1 MVSKKLDK
9 SNILESKYSLN
20 GNFKSKY
27 SVNKNRLLKK
37 GKYGQRL
44 IYNSLY
50 YYSISFIHSIRRLSV
65 TEISSMVISHKKAK
79 IEEMESAWHGDLDG
93 LLHSLYNHEYVH
105 ECVVLKTCNRVE
117 IYVVSPKSSSVLF
130 SFAKEMGAS
139 THIIDFYGHDESL
152 EHLLRLA
159 GGLES
164 MIVGEDQ
171 ILGQIKELYAHSKKA
186 GTTGKILDTA
196 FEKAIQVGKRIRNE
210 TKINKGSVSIGS
222 AAVDLAEE
230 ILKGLTGKSVLVIGA
245 GEIGVLVA
253 KALAEKDIEAIY
265 IANRTFKKAEEL
277 AYELGGH
284 AVRFDDIQGYLKDAD
299 VVISGTSAPHY
310 VLTREMVENAICD
323 RDKARKLLLIDIAN
337 PRDIEES
344 VSELENVELCNIDNL
359 RVISERTLKMRKEE
373 AKKAEAIIQEEIRLL
388 NLQYKRQKADRII
401 SELYKQMYDVRI
413 REREKAVNR
422 LGAYH
427 TIGKIET
434 EVLDDLTRSIVNKIL
449 AEPTK
454 VLRQAA
460 ELGNEEFL
468 DVASRIFC
476 LDKERAKVEKIKPGC
491 GSQLNQVSEEATHKE

>member
-1 MVSKKLDK
+1 
-9 SNILESKYSLN
+9 
-20 GNFKSKY
+20 
-27 SVNKNRLLKK
+27 
-37 GKYGQRL
+37 
-44 IYNSLY
+44 
-50 YYSISFIHSIRRLSV
+50 
-65 TEISSMVISHKKAK
+65 MVISHKKAK
-79 IEEMESAWHGDLDG
+79 VEEMESAWHGDLDG
-93 LLHSLYNHEYVH
+93 LLHNLYNHEFVH

-139 THIIDFYGHDESL
+139 THIIDFYGHDETL

-171 ILGQIKELYAHSKKA
+171 ILGQMKELYAYSKKA

-196 FEKAIQVGKRIRNE
+196 FDKAIQVGKRIRNE

-222 AAVDLAEE
+222 AAVDLAED
-230 ILKGLTGKSVLVIGA
+230 ILGGLTGKSVLVIGA

-265 IANRTFKKAEEL
+265 IANRTFKKAEEI

-284 AVRFDDIQGYLKDAD
+284 AVKLDDVETYLKSAD
-299 VVISGTSAPHY
+299 VIISGTGAPHY
-310 VLTREMVENAICD
+310 ILTREMVEKAIEN
-323 RDKARKLLLIDIAN
+323 RSSKLLLIDIAN

-344 VSELENVELCNIDNL
+344 AAELESVELCNIDNL

-373 AKKAEAIIQEEIRLL
+373 AKKAEAIIQEEIKLL
-388 NLQYKRQKADRII
+388 NLQYKRQRADRLIAD
-401 SELYKQMYDVRI
+401 LYRQVYDVRI
-413 REREKAVNR
+413 KERQKAVNR
-422 LGAYH
+422 LSAYH
-427 TIGKIET
+427 TIGEIET
-434 EVLDDLTRSIVNKIL
+434 EVLDDLTHSIVNKIL

-460 ELGNEEFL
+460 ELDNEEFL
-468 DVASRIFC
+468 DVVSRIFC
-476 LDKERAKVEKIKPGC
+476 LEKDKVKVEKIKPGC
-491 GSQLNQVSEEATHKE
+491 REGLNRVSEKGVSEKGSS

>member
-1 MVSKKLDK
+1 
-9 SNILESKYSLN
+9 
-20 GNFKSKY
+20 
-27 SVNKNRLLKK
+27 
-37 GKYGQRL
+37 
-44 IYNSLY
+44 
-50 YYSISFIHSIRRLSV
+50 
-65 TEISSMVISHKKAK
+65 MVISHKKAK
-79 IEEMESAWHGDLDG
+79 VEEMESAWHGDLDG
-93 LLHSLYNHEYVH
+93 LLQNLYKHEYVH

-139 THIIDFYGHDESL
+139 THIIEFYGHDESL

-171 ILGQIKELYAHSKKA
+171 ILGQMKDLYSHSKKM

-196 FEKAIQVGKRIRNE
+196 FDKAIQVGKKIRNE

-222 AAVDLAEE
+222 AAVDLAED
-230 ILKGLTGKSVLVIGA
+230 ILEGLTGKAVLVIGA

-265 IANRTFKKAEEL
+265 IANRTFRKAEEI

-284 AVRFDDIQGYLKDAD
+284 AVKLDDVQTYLKDAD
-299 VVISGTSAPHY
+299 VVISGTGAPHY
-310 VLTREMVENAICD
+310 ILTREMVEEAIKN
-323 RDKARKLLLIDIAN
+323 RNKYRKLLLIDIAN

-344 VSELENVELCNIDNL
+344 VVELENVELCNIDNL
-359 RVISERTLKMRKEE
+359 RVMSEKTLKMRKEE

-388 NLQYKRQKADRII
+388 NLQYKRQKADSLIAD
-401 SELYKQMYDVRI
+401 LYKQVYDIRI

-422 LGAYH
+422 LSAYH
-427 TIGKIET
+427 TIGEIET
-434 EVLDDLTRSIVNKIL
+434 EVLDDLTHSIANKIL

-468 DVASRIFC
+468 DVVSRVFC
-476 LDKERAKVEKIKPGC
+476 LDKHKEKVKAEKIKPGC
-491 GSQLNQVSEEATHKE
+491 GTELSQVSEKGVSEKGNS

>member
-1 MVSKKLDK
+1 
-9 SNILESKYSLN
+9 
-20 GNFKSKY
+20 
-27 SVNKNRLLKK
+27 
-37 GKYGQRL
+37 
-44 IYNSLY
+44 
-50 YYSISFIHSIRRLSV
+50 V

-79 IEEMESAWHGDLDG
+79 VEEMEAAWHGDLDG
-93 LLHSLYNHEYVH
+93 LLHKLYNHEFVH
-105 ECVVLKTCNRVE
+105 ECAVLKTCNRVE
-117 IYVVSPKSSSVLF
+117 IYVVSPKSSSILF

-171 ILGQIKELYAHSKKA
+171 ILGQMKELYAYSKKA

-222 AAVDLAEE
+222 AAVDLAED
-230 ILKGLTGKSVLVIGA
+230 ILGGLTGKSVLVIGA

-265 IANRTFKKAEEL
+265 IANRTFKKAEEI

-284 AVRFDDIQGYLKDAD
+284 AVRLDDIEVYLKDAD
-299 VVISGTSAPHY
+299 VVISGTGAPHY
-310 VLTREMVENAICD
+310 ILTRKMVERVIEN
-323 RDKARKLLLIDIAN
+323 RNRKLLLVDIAN

-344 VSELENVELCNIDNL
+344 AAELENVELCNIDNL

-373 AKKAEAIIQEEIRLL
+373 ARKAEAIIQEEIKLL
-388 NLQYKRQKADRII
+388 NLQYKRQRADRLIAD
-401 SELYKQMYDVRI
+401 LYRQVYDVRI
-413 REREKAVNR
+413 RERQKAVNR
-422 LGAYH
+422 LCAYH
-427 TIGKIET
+427 TIGEIET
-434 EVLDDLTRSIVNKIL
+434 EVLDDLTHSIVNKIL

-468 DVASRIFC
+468 DVVSRIFC
-476 LDKERAKVEKIKPGC
+476 LEKDKQKVEKIKPGC
-491 GSQLNQVSEEATHKE
+491 GDEFNQVSEKSN

>member
-1 MVSKKLDK
+1 
-9 SNILESKYSLN
+9 
-20 GNFKSKY
+20 
-27 SVNKNRLLKK
+27 
-37 GKYGQRL
+37 
-44 IYNSLY
+44 
-50 YYSISFIHSIRRLSV
+50 V

-79 IEEMESAWHGDLDG
+79 VEEMESAWHGDLDG
-93 LLHSLYNHEYVH
+93 LLHNLYRHEFVH

-117 IYVVSPKSSSVLF
+117 IYVVSPKSNSVLF

-139 THIIDFYGHDESL
+139 THIVEFYGHDESL

-171 ILGQIKELYAHSKKA
+171 ILGQMKDLYASSKKA

-222 AAVDLAEE
+222 AAVDLAED
-230 ILKGLTGKSVLVIGA
+230 ILEGLTGKSVLVIGA

-265 IANRTFKKAEEL
+265 IANRTFKKAEEI

-284 AVRFDDIQGYLKDAD
+284 AVRLDDVETYLEGAD
-299 VVISGTSAPHY
+299 VVISGTGAPHY
-310 VLTREMVENAICD
+310 ILTREMVEKSVEN
-323 RDKARKLLLIDIAN
+323 RSRKLLLIDIAN

-344 VSELENVELCNIDNL
+344 VCELENVELCNIDNL
-359 RVISERTLKMRKEE
+359 RIISERTLKMRKEE
-373 AKKAEAIIQEEIRLL
+373 AKKAEAIIQEEIKLL
-388 NLQYKRQKADRII
+388 NLQYKRQRADRLIAD
-401 SELYKQMYDVRI
+401 LYREVYDIRI
-413 REREKAVNR
+413 RERQKAVNR
-422 LGAYH
+422 LSAYH
-427 TIGKIET
+427 TIGEIET
-434 EVLDDLTRSIVNKIL
+434 EVLDDLTHSIVNKIL

-468 DVASRIFC
+468 DVVSRIFC
-476 LDKERAKVEKIKPGC
+476 LEKYRERIEKIKPGC
-491 GSQLNQVSEEATHKE
+491 GDELNRVSEKGVSEKGNS

>member
-1 MVSKKLDK
+1 M
-9 SNILESKYSLN
+9 
-20 GNFKSKY
+20 
-27 SVNKNRLLKK
+27 
-37 GKYGQRL
+37 
-44 IYNSLY
+44 
-50 YYSISFIHSIRRLSV
+50 

-79 IEEMESAWHGDLDG
+79 VEEMESAWHGDLDG
-93 LLHSLYNHEYVH
+93 LLHSLYKHEFVH

-117 IYVVSPKSSSVLF
+117 IYVVSPKSNSVLF

-139 THIIDFYGHDESL
+139 THIVEFYGHDESL

-171 ILGQIKELYAHSKKA
+171 ILGQMKDLYATSKKA
-186 GTTGKILDTA
+186 GTTGKVLDTA

-222 AAVDLAEE
+222 AAVDLAED
-230 ILKGLTGKSVLVIGA
+230 ILDGLTGKSVLVIGA

-265 IANRTFKKAEEL
+265 IANRTFKKAEEI

-284 AVRFDDIQGYLKDAD
+284 AVRLDDVQTYLEGAD
-299 VVISGTSAPHY
+299 VVISGTGAPHY
-310 VLTREMVENAICD
+310 ILTREMVEKAIEN
-323 RDKARKLLLIDIAN
+323 RNRKLLLIDIAN
-337 PRDIEES
+337 PRDIEKS
-344 VSELENVELCNIDNL
+344 VAELDIVELCNIDNL

-373 AKKAEAIIQEEIRLL
+373 AKKAEAIIQEEINLL
-388 NLQYKRQKADRII
+388 NLQYKRQRADRLIAD
-401 SELYKQMYDVRI
+401 LYRHVYDVRI
-413 REREKAVNR
+413 RERQKAVNR
-422 LGAYH
+422 LCAYH
-427 TIGKIET
+427 TIGEIET
-434 EVLDDLTRSIVNKIL
+434 EVLDDLTHSIVNKIL

-468 DVASRIFC
+468 DVVSRIFC
-476 LDKERAKVEKIKPGC
+476 LERDKVRVEKIKPGC
-491 GSQLNQVSEEATHKE
+491 VDELNRVSEKGNS

>member
-1 MVSKKLDK
+1 M
-9 SNILESKYSLN
+9 
-20 GNFKSKY
+20 
-27 SVNKNRLLKK
+27 
-37 GKYGQRL
+37 
-44 IYNSLY
+44 
-50 YYSISFIHSIRRLSV
+50 

-79 IEEMESAWHGDLDG
+79 IEEMEAAWHGDLDG
-93 LLHSLYNHEYVH
+93 LLHNLYKHEFVH
-105 ECVVLKTCNRVE
+105 ECAVIKTCNRVE
-117 IYVVSPKSSSVLF
+117 IYVVSPKSSSILF

-139 THIIDFYGHDESL
+139 THIIEFYGHDESL

-171 ILGQIKELYAHSKKA
+171 ILGQMKELYAYSKKA

-222 AAVDLAEE
+222 AAVDLAED
-230 ILKGLTGKSVLVIGA
+230 ILGGLTGKSVLVIGA

-265 IANRTFKKAEEL
+265 IANRTFKKAEEI

-284 AVRFDDIQGYLKDAD
+284 AVKLDDIEIFLTGAD
-299 VVISGTSAPHY
+299 VVISGTGAPHY
-310 VLTREMVENAICD
+310 ILTREMVENAIEN
-323 RDKARKLLLIDIAN
+323 RNRKLLLIDIAN

-344 VSELENVELCNIDNL
+344 VAELENIELCNIDNL

-373 AKKAEAIIQEEIRLL
+373 AKKAEAIIQEEIKLL
-388 NLQYKRQKADRII
+388 NLQYKRHRADRLIAD
-401 SELYKQMYDVRI
+401 LYKQVYDVRI
-413 REREKAVNR
+413 RERQKAVNR

-427 TIGKIET
+427 TIGEIET
-434 EVLDDLTRSIVNKIL
+434 EVLDDLTHSIVNKIL

-468 DVASRIFC
+468 DVVSRVFC
-476 LDKERAKVEKIKPGC
+476 LEKDKPKIEKVKPGC
-491 GSQLNQVSEEATHKE
+491 GNELNYVSEKSNS

>member
-1 MVSKKLDK
+1 M
-9 SNILESKYSLN
+9 
-20 GNFKSKY
+20 
-27 SVNKNRLLKK
+27 
-37 GKYGQRL
+37 
-44 IYNSLY
+44 
-50 YYSISFIHSIRRLSV
+50 

-79 IEEMESAWHGDLDG
+79 VEEMEAAWHGDLDG
-93 LLHSLYNHEYVH
+93 LLHNLYKHEFVH
-105 ECVVLKTCNRVE
+105 ECAVLKTCNRVE
-117 IYVVSPKSSSVLF
+117 IYVVSPKSSSILF

-171 ILGQIKELYAHSKKA
+171 ILGQMKELYAYSKKA

-210 TKINKGSVSIGS
+210 TRINKGSVSIGS
-222 AAVDLAEE
+222 AAVDLAED
-230 ILKGLTGKSVLVIGA
+230 ILGGLTGKSVLVIGA

-265 IANRTFKKAEEL
+265 IANRTFKKAEEI

-284 AVRFDDIQGYLKDAD
+284 AVRLDDIEIYLKGAD
-299 VVISGTSAPHY
+299 VVISGTGAPHY
-310 VLTREMVENAICD
+310 ILTREMVEKAIEN
-323 RDKARKLLLIDIAN
+323 RNRKLLLIDIAN

-344 VSELENVELCNIDNL
+344 VVELENIELCNIDNL

-373 AKKAEAIIQEEIRLL
+373 AKKAEAIIREEIKLL
-388 NLQYKRQKADRII
+388 NLQYKRQRADRLIAD
-401 SELYKQMYDVRI
+401 LYRQVYDVRI
-413 REREKAVNR
+413 RERQKAANR

-427 TIGKIET
+427 TIGEIET
-434 EVLDDLTRSIVNKIL
+434 DVLDDLTHSIVNKIL

-468 DVASRIFC
+468 DVVSRIFC
-476 LDKERAKVEKIKPGC
+476 LEKDKPKIEKMKPGC
-491 GSQLNQVSEEATHKE
+491 GNELNSVSEKSN

>member
-1 MVSKKLDK
+1 M
-9 SNILESKYSLN
+9 
-20 GNFKSKY
+20 
-27 SVNKNRLLKK
+27 
-37 GKYGQRL
+37 
-44 IYNSLY
+44 
-50 YYSISFIHSIRRLSV
+50 

-93 LLHSLYNHEYVH
+93 LLHNLQNHEYVY
-105 ECVVLKTCNRVE
+105 ECAVLKTCNRVE

-139 THIIDFYGHDESL
+139 TRIIDFYGHDESL
-152 EHLLRLA
+152 EHLLRLS

-171 ILGQIKELYAHSKKA
+171 ILGQIKDLYAYCKKK

-196 FEKAIQVGKRIRNE
+196 FDKAIQVGKRIRNE

-222 AAVDLAEE
+222 AAVDLAED
-230 ILKGLTGKSVLVIGA
+230 ILEGLTGKSVLVIGA

-265 IANRTFKKAEEL
+265 IANRTFKKAEEI

-284 AVRFDDIQGYLKDAD
+284 AVRLNDVQAQLKNAD
-299 VVISGTSAPHY
+299 VVISGTGAPHY
-310 VLTREMVENAICD
+310 ILTKEMIEKAMIG

-344 VSELENVELCNIDNL
+344 AVELDNVELCNIDNL

-373 AKKAEAIIQEEIRLL
+373 AKKAEEIIQEEIKLL
-388 NLQYKRQKADRII
+388 NLQYKRQRADKII
-401 SELYKQMYDVRI
+401 SDLYRQIYDVRI

-422 LGAYH
+422 LSAYH
-427 TIGKIET
+427 TIGEIET
-434 EVLDDLTRSIVNKIL
+434 EVLDDLTHSIANKIL

-460 ELGNEEFL
+460 ELENEEFL
-468 DVASRIFC
+468 DVVSRIFC
-476 LDKERAKVEKIKPGC
+476 LEKEKIKVEKIKPDC
-491 GSQLNQVSEEATHKE
+491 GNELNRISEKGNS

>member
-1 MVSKKLDK
+1 M
-9 SNILESKYSLN
+9 
-20 GNFKSKY
+20 
-27 SVNKNRLLKK
+27 
-37 GKYGQRL
+37 
-44 IYNSLY
+44 
-50 YYSISFIHSIRRLSV
+50 

-79 IEEMESAWHGDLDG
+79 VEEMEAAWHGDLDG
-93 LLHSLYNHEYVH
+93 LLHNLYKHEFVH
-105 ECVVLKTCNRVE
+105 ECAVLKTCNRVE
-117 IYVVSPKSSSVLF
+117 IYVVSPKSSSILF

-171 ILGQIKELYAHSKKA
+171 ILGQMKELYAYSKKA

-196 FEKAIQVGKRIRNE
+196 FDKAIQVGKRIRNE

-222 AAVDLAEE
+222 AAVDLAED
-230 ILKGLTGKSVLVIGA
+230 ILGGLTGKSVLVIGA

-265 IANRTFKKAEEL
+265 IANRTFKKAEEI

-284 AVRFDDIQGYLKDAD
+284 AVKLDDIEIYLKDAD
-299 VVISGTSAPHY
+299 VVISGTGAPHY
-310 VLTREMVENAICD
+310 ILTREMVE
-323 RDKARKLLLIDIAN
+323 KAMENRNHKLLLIDIAN

-344 VSELENVELCNIDNL
+344 AAELENVELCNIDNL

-373 AKKAEAIIQEEIRLL
+373 ARKAEAIIQEEIKLL
-388 NLQYKRQKADRII
+388 NLQYKRQRADRLI
-401 SELYKQMYDVRI
+401 SDLYRQIYDVRI
-413 REREKAVNR
+413 RERQKAVNR

-427 TIGKIET
+427 TIGQIET
-434 EVLDDLTRSIVNKIL
+434 EVLDDLTHSIVNKIL

-468 DVASRIFC
+468 DVVSRIFC
-476 LDKERAKVEKIKPGC
+476 LEKDKQKIEKIKPGC
-491 GSQLNQVSEEATHKE
+491 GDELNRVSEKSN

>member
-1 MVSKKLDK
+1 M
-9 SNILESKYSLN
+9 
-20 GNFKSKY
+20 
-27 SVNKNRLLKK
+27 
-37 GKYGQRL
+37 
-44 IYNSLY
+44 
-50 YYSISFIHSIRRLSV
+50 

-93 LLHSLYNHEYVH
+93 LLHNLYNHEYIH

-117 IYVVSPKSSSVLF
+117 IYVVSPSSSILF

-171 ILGQIKELYAHSKKA
+171 ILGQIKELYAYSKKA

-196 FEKAIQVGKRIRNE
+196 FDKAIQVGKRIRNE
-210 TKINKGSVSIGS
+210 TRINKGSVSIGS

-230 ILKGLTGKSVLVIGA
+230 ILDGLTGKSVLVIGA

-253 KALAEKDIEAIY
+253 KALAAKDIEAIY

-277 AYELGGH
+277 AYELGGY
-284 AVRFDDIQGYLKDAD
+284 AVKLNDVQTQLKNAD
-299 VVISGTSAPHY
+299 VVISGTGAPHY
-310 VLTREMVENAICD
+310 ILTREMVEKTITD
-323 RDKARKLLLIDIAN
+323 RDKTRKLLLIDIAN

-344 VSELENVELCNIDNL
+344 VAELDNVELCNIDNL

-373 AKKAEAIIQEEIRLL
+373 AKKAEAIIQEEIKLL
-388 NLQYKRQKADRII
+388 NLQYKRQRADKII
-401 SELYKQMYDVRI
+401 SDLYKQIYDVRI
-413 REREKAVNR
+413 QEREKAVNR
-422 LGAYH
+422 LCAYH

-434 EVLDDLTRSIVNKIL
+434 DVLDDLTHSIANKIL

-460 ELGNEEFL
+460 ELGNDEFL
-468 DVASRIFC
+468 DVVSRIFC
-476 LDKERAKVEKIKPGC
+476 LEKDTAKVKKMKPNCEIKVEKMKPDY
-491 GSQLNQVSEEATHKE
+491 GSATDRVSEKGN

>member
-1 MVSKKLDK
+1 M
-9 SNILESKYSLN
+9 
-20 GNFKSKY
+20 
-27 SVNKNRLLKK
+27 
-37 GKYGQRL
+37 
-44 IYNSLY
+44 
-50 YYSISFIHSIRRLSV
+50 

-79 IEEMESAWHGDLDG
+79 VEEMEAAWHGDLDG
-93 LLHSLYNHEYVH
+93 LLHKLYNHEFVH
-105 ECVVLKTCNRVE
+105 ECAVLKTCNRVE
-117 IYVVSPKSSSVLF
+117 IYVVSPKSSSILF

-171 ILGQIKELYAHSKKA
+171 ILGQMKELYAYSKKA

-222 AAVDLAEE
+222 AAVDLAED
-230 ILKGLTGKSVLVIGA
+230 ILEGLTGKSVLVIGA

-265 IANRTFKKAEEL
+265 IANRTFKKAEEI

-284 AVRFDDIQGYLKDAD
+284 AVRLDDIEIYLKDAD
-299 VVISGTSAPHY
+299 VAISGTGAPHY
-310 VLTREMVENAICD
+310 ILTREMVEEAMEN
-323 RDKARKLLLIDIAN
+323 RDHKLLLIDIAN

-344 VSELENVELCNIDNL
+344 AAELENVELCNIDNL

-373 AKKAEAIIQEEIRLL
+373 ARKAEAIIQEEIKLL
-388 NLQYKRQKADRII
+388 NLQYKRQRADRLIAD
-401 SELYKQMYDVRI
+401 LYRQVYDVRM
-413 REREKAVNR
+413 RERQKAVNR
-422 LGAYH
+422 LCAYH
-427 TIGKIET
+427 TIGEIET
-434 EVLDDLTRSIVNKIL
+434 EVLDDLTHSIVNKIL

-468 DVASRIFC
+468 DVVSRIFC
-476 LDKERAKVEKIKPGC
+476 LERDKPRIEKMKPGC
-491 GSQLNQVSEEATHKE
+491 SDELNRVSEKSN

>member
-1 MVSKKLDK
+1 
-9 SNILESKYSLN
+9 
-20 GNFKSKY
+20 
-27 SVNKNRLLKK
+27 
-37 GKYGQRL
+37 
-44 IYNSLY
+44 
-50 YYSISFIHSIRRLSV
+50 V

>member
-1 MVSKKLDK
+1 M
-9 SNILESKYSLN
+9 
-20 GNFKSKY
+20 
-27 SVNKNRLLKK
+27 
-37 GKYGQRL
+37 
-44 IYNSLY
+44 
-50 YYSISFIHSIRRLSV
+50 

-93 LLHSLYNHEYVH
+93 LLHNLQNHEYVY
-105 ECVVLKTCNRVE
+105 ECAVLKTCNRVE

-152 EHLLRLA
+152 EHLLRLS

-171 ILGQIKELYAHSKKA
+171 ILGQIKDLYAYCKKK

-196 FEKAIQVGKRIRNE
+196 FDKAIQVGKRIRNE

-222 AAVDLAEE
+222 AAVDLAED
-230 ILKGLTGKSVLVIGA
+230 ILEGLTGKSVLVIGA

-265 IANRTFKKAEEL
+265 IANRTFKKAEEI

-284 AVRFDDIQGYLKDAD
+284 AVRLNDVQAQLKNAD
-299 VVISGTSAPHY
+299 VVISGTGAPHY
-310 VLTREMVENAICD
+310 ILTKEMIGKAMIG

-344 VSELENVELCNIDNL
+344 AVELDNVELCNIDNL

-373 AKKAEAIIQEEIRLL
+373 AKKAEEIIQEEIKLL
-388 NLQYKRQKADRII
+388 NLQYKRQRADKII
-401 SELYKQMYDVRI
+401 SDLYRQVYDVRI

-422 LGAYH
+422 LSAYH
-427 TIGKIET
+427 TIGEIET
-434 EVLDDLTRSIVNKIL
+434 EVLDDLTHSIANKIL

-460 ELGNEEFL
+460 ELENGEFL
-468 DVASRIFC
+468 DVVSRIFC
-476 LDKERAKVEKIKPGC
+476 LEKEKIKVEKIKPDC
-491 GSQLNQVSEEATHKE
+491 GNELNRISEKGNS

>member
-1 MVSKKLDK
+1 M
-9 SNILESKYSLN
+9 
-20 GNFKSKY
+20 
-27 SVNKNRLLKK
+27 
-37 GKYGQRL
+37 
-44 IYNSLY
+44 
-50 YYSISFIHSIRRLSV
+50 

-79 IEEMESAWHGDLDG
+79 VEEMESAWHGDLDG
-93 LLHSLYNHEYVH
+93 LLHNLYHQEYVY

-117 IYVVSPKSSSVLF
+117 IYVVSPKSSSILF

-171 ILGQIKELYAHSKKA
+171 ILGQIKDLYAYSKKM

-196 FEKAIQVGKRIRNE
+196 FDKAIQVGKRIRNE

-222 AAVDLAEE
+222 AAVDLAED
-230 ILKGLTGKSVLVIGA
+230 ILEGLTGKSVLVIGA

-265 IANRTFKKAEEL
+265 IANRTFQKAEEI

-284 AVRFDDIQGYLKDAD
+284 AVRLDDIQTYLKDAD
-299 VVISGTSAPHY
+299 VVISGTGAPHY
-310 VLTREMVENAICD
+310 ILTREIVQKAIQN
-323 RDKARKLLLIDIAN
+323 RNRKLLLVDIAN

-344 VSELENVELCNIDNL
+344 VVELENVELCNIDNL

-388 NLQYKRQKADRII
+388 NLQYKRQKADRLIAD
-401 SELYKQMYDVRI
+401 LYRQVYDVRI

-422 LGAYH
+422 LCAYH
-427 TIGKIET
+427 TIGEIET
-434 EVLDDLTRSIVNKIL
+434 EVLDDLTHSIVNKIL

-468 DVASRIFC
+468 DVVSRIFC
-476 LDKERAKVEKIKPGC
+476 LEKDRVRVEKIKPGC
-491 GSQLNQVSEEATHKE
+491 GNELNRVSEKGNS

>member
-1 MVSKKLDK
+1 M
-9 SNILESKYSLN
+9 
-20 GNFKSKY
+20 
-27 SVNKNRLLKK
+27 
-37 GKYGQRL
+37 
-44 IYNSLY
+44 
-50 YYSISFIHSIRRLSV
+50 

>member
-1 MVSKKLDK
+1 M
-9 SNILESKYSLN
+9 
-20 GNFKSKY
+20 
-27 SVNKNRLLKK
+27 
-37 GKYGQRL
+37 
-44 IYNSLY
+44 
-50 YYSISFIHSIRRLSV
+50 

-79 IEEMESAWHGDLDG
+79 VEEMESAWHGDLDG
-93 LLHSLYNHEYVH
+93 LLHKLCNHEYIY

-117 IYVVSPKSSSVLF
+117 IYVVSPKSSSILF

-152 EHLLRLA
+152 EHLLRLS

-171 ILGQIKELYAHSKKA
+171 ILGQIKELYAYCKKK

-196 FEKAIQVGKRIRNE
+196 FDKAIQVGKRIRNE

-222 AAVDLAEE
+222 AAVDLAED
-230 ILKGLTGKSVLVIGA
+230 ILEGLEGKSVLVIGA

-265 IANRTFKKAEEL
+265 IANRTYKKAEEI

-284 AVRFDDIQGYLKDAD
+284 AVRLDDIQAYLKDAD
-299 VVISGTSAPHY
+299 VIISGTGAPHY
-310 VLTREMVENAICD
+310 ILTREMVE
-323 RDKARKLLLIDIAN
+323 KALEIRGKNRKLLMVDIAN

-344 VSELENVELCNIDNL
+344 IAELENVELCNIDNL

-373 AKKAEAIIQEEIRLL
+373 AKKAETIIQEEIRLL
-388 NLQYKRQKADRII
+388 NLQYKRQKADRLIAD
-401 SELYKQMYDVRI
+401 LYRQVYDVRI
-413 REREKAVNR
+413 REREKAANR
-422 LGAYH
+422 LRAYH
-427 TIGKIET
+427 TIGEIET
-434 EVLDDLTRSIVNKIL
+434 EVLDDLTHSIVNKIL

-468 DVASRIFC
+468 DIVSRVFC
-476 LDKERAKVEKIKPGC
+476 LEKEKVRFEKIKPICETESNKILEKG
-491 GSQLNQVSEEATHKE
+491 N

>member
-1 MVSKKLDK
+1 
-9 SNILESKYSLN
+9 
-20 GNFKSKY
+20 
-27 SVNKNRLLKK
+27 
-37 GKYGQRL
+37 
-44 IYNSLY
+44 
-50 YYSISFIHSIRRLSV
+50 
-65 TEISSMVISHKKAK
+65 
-79 IEEMESAWHGDLDG
+79 MESAWHGDLDG
-93 LLHSLYNHEYVH
+93 LLNNLYHHEYVY

-152 EHLLRLA
+152 EHLLRLS

-171 ILGQIKELYAHSKKA
+171 ILGQIKDLYAYSKKT

-210 TKINKGSVSIGS
+210 TRINKGSVSIGS
-222 AAVDLAEE
+222 AAVDLAED
-230 ILKGLTGKSVLVIGA
+230 IFGGLTGKSVLVIGA

-265 IANRTFKKAEEL
+265 IANRTYQKAEEI
-277 AYELGGH
+277 AYELGGY
-284 AVRFDDIQGYLKDAD
+284 AVRLDDIRSHLPDAD
-299 VVISGTSAPHY
+299 VVISGTGAPHY
-310 VLTREMVENAICD
+310 ILTREMIEEALD
-323 RDKARKLLLIDIAN
+323 GRERKLLLIDIAN

-344 VSELENVELCNIDNL
+344 VAELENVELCNIDNL

-373 AKKAEAIIQEEIRLL
+373 AKKAEDIIQEEIRLL
-388 NLQYKRQKADRII
+388 NIQYKRQKADRLI
-401 SELYKQMYDVRI
+401 SELYRQVYDVRI

-422 LGAYH
+422 LSAYH
-427 TIGKIET
+427 TIGEIET
-434 EVLDDLTRSIVNKIL
+434 EVLDDLTHSIVNKIL

-468 DVASRIFC
+468 DVVSRVFC
-476 LDKERAKVEKIKPGC
+476 LEKDKAKLEKINQAKFEQIKPGC
-491 GSQLNQVSEEATHKE
+491 AKEQAAVKEQVTVKEQAAVKD

>member
-1 MVSKKLDK
+1 
-9 SNILESKYSLN
+9 
-20 GNFKSKY
+20 
-27 SVNKNRLLKK
+27 
-37 GKYGQRL
+37 
-44 IYNSLY
+44 
-50 YYSISFIHSIRRLSV
+50 
-65 TEISSMVISHKKAK
+65 
-79 IEEMESAWHGDLDG
+79 MESAWHGDLDG
-93 LLHSLYNHEYVH
+93 LLHNLYNHEYVY

-117 IYVVSPKSSSVLF
+117 IYIVSPKSSSVLF

-139 THIIDFYGHDESL
+139 THIMDFYGHDESL
-152 EHLLRLA
+152 EHLLRLS

-171 ILGQIKELYAHSKKA
+171 ILGQIKDLYAYSKKT

-210 TKINKGSVSIGS
+210 TRINKGSVSIGS
-222 AAVDLAEE
+222 AAVDLAED
-230 ILKGLTGKSVLVIGA
+230 IFGGLTGKNVLVIGA

-265 IANRTFKKAEEL
+265 IANRTYKKAEEI

-284 AVRFDDIQGYLKDAD
+284 AVRLDDIRGYLPGAD
-299 VVISGTSAPHY
+299 VVISGTGAPHY
-310 VLTREMVENAICD
+310 ILTREIVEKAIQG
-323 RDKARKLLLIDIAN
+323 RGRKLLLIDIAN

-344 VSELENVELCNIDNL
+344 VVELENVELCNIDNL

-388 NLQYKRQKADRII
+388 NLQYKRQKADRLI
-401 SELYKQMYDVRI
+401 SELYKQVYDVRV
-413 REREKAVNR
+413 RERQKAVSR
-422 LGAYH
+422 LCAYH
-427 TIGKIET
+427 TIGEIET
-434 EVLDDLTRSIVNKIL
+434 EVLDDLTHSIVNKIL

-468 DVASRIFC
+468 DVVSRIFC
-476 LDKERAKVEKIKPGC
+476 LDKDRAKVEKIKPDC
-491 GSQLNQVSEEATHKE
+491 TKEQAAVKEPYALKD

>member
-1 MVSKKLDK
+1 M
-9 SNILESKYSLN
+9 
-20 GNFKSKY
+20 
-27 SVNKNRLLKK
+27 
-37 GKYGQRL
+37 
-44 IYNSLY
+44 
-50 YYSISFIHSIRRLSV
+50 

-93 LLHSLYNHEYVH
+93 LLHNLYNHEYVH

-117 IYVVSPKSSSVLF
+117 IYVVSPSSSILF

-171 ILGQIKELYAHSKKA
+171 ILGQIKELYAYSKKA

-196 FEKAIQVGKRIRNE
+196 FDKAIQVGKRIRNE
-210 TKINKGSVSIGS
+210 TRINKGSVSIGS

-230 ILKGLTGKSVLVIGA
+230 ILDGLTGKSVLVIGA

-277 AYELGGH
+277 AYELGGY
-284 AVRFDDIQGYLKDAD
+284 AVKLNDVQSQLKSAD
-299 VVISGTSAPHY
+299 VVISGTGAPHY
-310 VLTREMVENAICD
+310 ILTREIVEKAIKD
-323 RDKARKLLLIDIAN
+323 RDKNRKLLLIDIAN

-344 VSELENVELCNIDNL
+344 AAELDNVELCNIDNL

-373 AKKAEAIIQEEIRLL
+373 AKKAEDIIQEEIKLL
-388 NLQYKRQKADRII
+388 NLQYKRQRADKII
-401 SELYKQMYDVRI
+401 SELYKQVYDVRM

-422 LGAYH
+422 LCAYH

-434 EVLDDLTRSIVNKIL
+434 EVLDDLTHSIANKIL

-460 ELGNEEFL
+460 ELGNDEFL
-468 DVASRIFC
+468 DVVSRIFC
-476 LDKERAKVEKIKPGC
+476 LEKDKIKVKAEKMKPDCGIKVENMKPDC
-491 GSQLNQVSEEATHKE
+491 ESARDRVSEKSN